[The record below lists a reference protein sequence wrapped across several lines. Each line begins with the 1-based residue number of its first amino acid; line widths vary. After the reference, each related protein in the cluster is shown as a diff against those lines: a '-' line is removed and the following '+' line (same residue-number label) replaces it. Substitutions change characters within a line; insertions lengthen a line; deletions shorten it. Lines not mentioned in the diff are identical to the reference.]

1 MNSKQTMLRF
11 CKAVLQKV
19 SFDKFLF
26 KKELKKSISWLKK
39 EELMMLKIWCLT
51 TFGKHKDIVLETF
64 ENVI

>member
-19 SFDKFLF
+19 SFDKILF

-39 EELMMLKIWCLT
+39 EELMILKIWCLS
-51 TFGKHKDIVLETF
+51 TFGKYKNIILDTF